1 MMDEYKPDLMLGH
14 SGYPQLHLP
23 PAPEASQT
31 MGAGNSFHE
40 FAAASSAQYYM
51 RYADDPS
58 GHMLQ
63 GVVRGSPGASEEAT
77 STWMPGFGTASPG
90 RGGDDRSHLMQPMQ
104 PMPLGGGGGPKGQIG
119 AQKKEQRIRRPMNA
133 FMVWAKVERKKLADE
148 NPDLHNADL
157 SKMLG
162 KKWKSLT
169 PQDRRPF
176 VEEAEHL
183 RVIHMQE
190 HPDYKYRPRRR
201 KHNKRGGGANPGGA
215 NPGGAATQSGRRS
228 ESSRSPGG
236 SLLQQHLYQQP
247 RVAASPAAPTSPFR
261 HLSNYASSSSPASY
275 YNPSPMLHTPDS
287 SPTGS
292 PEPGADSLRGMAKRT
307 SPEAVASREHAAHAR
322 NVADG
327 AGQHVPVPAAAA
339 EQEKFKSFRQQQ
351 QQHHHQQQQQQ
362 QRFFNG
368 GVAPAHHF
376 QLPTGGAIVM
386 GRSGAI
392 PSQSY
397 PGRTH
402 YESVTSTFYPPVVI
416 PPSSAAASAATASPP
431 PAASVHS
438 MYNGANAAASSYLA
452 YGMHCSPSGYQ
463 QSLPGARDACQ
474 GPSSMSDDL
483 SAATG
488 TCRSTFQSAHH
499 HHQFQVSASDE
510 LLMDAGQLD
519 THEFDR
525 YLNKSQHDMDSNHNY
540 QHQIQQQQHHHHQ
553 AVQMGYYQQQQ
564 QQHQAAVDALKN
576 EAEYG
581 NGDLQMEQQIKTED
595 DFSLILA
602 DVRKTCYNS
611 S

>member
-1 MMDEYKPDLMLGH
+1 MMMDEYKPDLLLGH

-23 PAPEASQT
+23 PAPEGPQT
-31 MGAGNSFHE
+31 MSGNSFHD
-40 FAAASSAQYYM
+40 FAASPSAYYM

-58 GHMLQ
+58 GHLLQ
-63 GVVRGSPGASEEAT
+63 GVVRGSPAASEEAT
-77 STWMPGFGTASPG
+77 STWMPGFGTASPS
-90 RGGDDRSHLMQPMQ
+90 RGDDRQQHMMQPMQ
-104 PMPLGGGGGPKGQIG
+104 QMPLGGGGPAGPKGQIG

-169 PQDRRPF
+169 PQDRRPY

-201 KHNKRGGGANPGGA
+201 KHNKRGAAAGNAVGN
-215 NPGGAATQSGRRS
+215 GAATPNNRGRS
-228 ESSRSPGG
+228 ESTRSPGG
-236 SLLQQHLYQQP
+236 SLLHQHLYQQP

-275 YNPSPMLHTPDS
+275 YNSSPMLHTPDS

-292 PEPGADSLRGMAKRT
+292 PEPGADSMRTMPKRT
-307 SPEAVASREHAAHAR
+307 SPESRE
-322 NVADG
+322 VSTL
-327 AGQHVPVPAAAA
+327 PTPEMSPM
-339 EQEKFKSFRQQQ
+339 EQDKDTFQFQQQEQDKFKAFR
-351 QQHHHQQQQQQ
+351 QQQ

-368 GVAPAHHF
+368 GGAAPAHHF

-386 GRSGAI
+386 GRGAT
-392 PSQSY
+392 SQPY
-397 PGRTH
+397 QGRTH
-402 YESVTSTFYPPVVI
+402 FESVTSTFYPPVVI
-416 PPSSAAASAATASPP
+416 PPSSAANSAATASPP

-438 MYNGANAAASSYLA
+438 MYNGAANASSYLG
-452 YGMHCSPSGYQ
+452 YSMHCSPSGYQ
-463 QSLPGARDACQ
+463 QPLPGARDACQ
-474 GPSSMSDDL
+474 GSSNMSEDL
-483 SAATG
+483 SGASG
-488 TCRSTFQSAHH
+488 TCRSSYAGGHH

-525 YLNKSQHDMDSNHNY
+525 YLNKSQQHDLDSNHNY
-540 QHQIQQQQHHHHQ
+540 QHQIQQQHHHQ
-553 AVQMGYYQQQQ
+553 AIHMGYYQQ
-564 QQHQAAVDALKN
+564 HQATAAEALKG

-581 NGDLQMEQQIKTED
+581 AADLPMEQQIKSED